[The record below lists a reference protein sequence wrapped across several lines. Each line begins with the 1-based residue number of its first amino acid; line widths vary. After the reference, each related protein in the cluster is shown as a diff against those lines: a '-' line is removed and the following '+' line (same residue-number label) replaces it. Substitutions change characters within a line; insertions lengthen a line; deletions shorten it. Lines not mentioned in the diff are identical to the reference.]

1 MSTRRKISVRK
12 IIQVA
17 LTIVVSA
24 GCIVAMVS
32 AARIEGNEK
41 ISNVAIRIRNEK
53 KYHFIEQ
60 KEIMDLVINERDI
73 DITNTT
79 LANLDIHSMERTLLA
94 DPWVAAAEV
103 YVDNARVLNINVTQR
118 VPVARIFG
126 QNDTSYYLDT
136 TLSAMPLSKNF
147 IYYTTVVTNVPRL
160 QDDSA
165 GTAIKKQI
173 VTMARAIQA
182 DSFWNAQV
190 SEVIV
195 DSDLTFE
202 FTPVLGNQQIV
213 FGDLSNMKEKFSNLF
228 VFYKDV
234 LNRIGWDKYDRLDVR
249 FNGQVIASPSLPYK
263 GPVDKAVVT
272 MNWINSM
279 VAAGDDGAETEQA
292 AAPIATSAVTATP
305 KVVAKSPVKIVAP
318 KQTPQTLA
326 AHPVKQT
333 VKPAAAKKDVPKKKV
348 GDKSKPKKAVVK
360 KAAAKPGKD
369 TKDKTKDSKGS
380 NTKQAAPKYVYPE
393 KKDH

>member
-1 MSTRRKISVRK
+1 MSIKRKISVRK

-32 AARIEGNEK
+32 AARIEGDEK

>member
-1 MSTRRKISVRK
+1 MSTKRKISVRK